1 MVIQGYSDNR
11 KKMVLTQFPTIQR
24 ASQRVILAVASFLL
38 KQKMHLWLRNITQA
52 YTQLKSLL
60 QRTILAD
67 LPKQIHHFYP
77 QKSIIMVVKPLYGIA
92 EAGAH

>member
-1 MVIQGYSDNR
+1 MVNEVKSKGTNSPYEKSRIIIQGYSNDK

-24 ASQRVILAVASFLL
+24 ASQRVIFAVAPSLL
-38 KQKMHLWLRNITQA
+38 KQKMHLWLRNIIQA

-67 LPKQIHHFYP
+67 LPEQIRHLYP
-77 QKSIIMVVKPLYGIA
+77 
-92 EAGAH
+92 

>member
-1 MVIQGYSDNR
+1 MIQGYSNNG

-24 ASQRVILAVASFLL
+24 ASQRMILAVALFLL
-38 KQKMHLWLRNITQA
+38 KQKMHPWLRDITQA

-67 LPKQIHHFYP
+67 LSEQIRHFYP
-77 QKSIIMVVKPLYGIA
+77 
-92 EAGAH
+92 